1 MSRTISKTQFK
12 KEILESGSS
21 HLSLVQFKTEWSG
34 ACQII
39 APVYEELS
47 KCYNGIADFFSI
59 DVEQEADMEK
69 EFGVLELPT
78 ILFFKNGELIDH
90 VIGLTPKKALIS
102 KIENALKHLKNT
114 LL

>member
-1 MSRTISKTQFK
+1 MDST
-12 KEILESGSS
+12 

-59 DVEQEADMEK
+59 DVEQEAGMEK
-69 EFGVLELPT
+69 EFGVQEFPT
-78 ILFFKNGELIDH
+78 ILFFKNGKLVDH
-90 VIGLTPKKALIS
+90 VIGLTPKNLLIT
-102 KIENALKHLKNT
+102 KIENALATTRIQNAKNT
-114 LL
+114 PL

>member
-1 MSRTISKTQFK
+1 MSRTIGKTQFK
-12 KEILESGSS
+12 KEVIDST

-47 KCYNGIADFFSI
+47 KCYSGIADFFSI
-59 DVEQEADMEK
+59 DVEQEVGMEK
-69 EFGVLELPT
+69 EFGVQEFPT

-90 VIGLTPKKALIS
+90 VIGLTPKNTLIT
-102 KIENALKHLKNT
+102 KIKNALL
-114 LL
+114 

>member
-1 MSRTISKTQFK
+1 MSHTIGKTQFK
-12 KEILESGSS
+12 KEVMESSNG

-59 DVEQEADMEK
+59 DVEQEAGMEK

-78 ILFFKNGELIDH
+78 ILFFKNGELVDH
-90 VIGLTPKKALIS
+90 VVGLTPKNTLIS
-102 KIENALKHLKNT
+102 KIENALG
-114 LL
+114 